1 MFRGRMGMF
10 KQKILHR
17 TTLLARFQRVSRL
30 PGRETGRG
38 HSGDKSLSLSG
49 RKLIHFLNCVSLA
62 HP

>member
-30 PGRETGRG
+30 PGRG